1 MTGVRTLHLAV
12 EIAPPPSATTG
23 SGLRGAA
30 ATVALARLAEDAGL
44 DFLTHDDSFARPGL
58 DALAV
63 LARTAPETRSIGLV
77 PTVTT
82 THTEPFHVQA
92 AVASLDWASRGRA
105 GWRVAV
111 SPGGAE
117 ARLFGR
123 RPAPPAAE
131 LWQEAGEAAEVARR
145 LWDSWED
152 DAEIRDV
159 ATGRFVDRDKL
170 HHVDFEGASFSVRG
184 PSIVPRPPQ
193 GNPVVVVDATRPA
206 ARETAARHADVAL
219 IRASSAEEAAALRAE
234 LHRAAR
240 AHGRDPELL
249 RVLLTLAADLDAH
262 PGGPAALAGLVAD
275 WHGGGAVDGLH
286 LVPAVPERDLPRF
299 AAEVVG
305 PLRDRGLFR
314 TAYEGTTLRDHLGL
328 PRPASRYA
336 PKGADA

>member
-1 MTGVRTLHLAV
+1 MTGVRPLHLAA
-12 EIAPPPSATTG
+12 EIAPAPPDG
-23 SGLRGAA
+23 SGARAVADVL
-30 ATVALARLAEDAGL
+30 ATARAAEDARL

-63 LARTAPETRSIGLV
+63 LARIAPATRSVGLV

-92 AVASLDWASRGRA
+92 AVATLDWVSRGRA
-105 GWRVAV
+105 GWRIDV
-111 SPGGAE
+111 SPGEAE

-123 RPAPPAAE
+123 RPAPPAAA
-131 LWQEAGEAAEVARR
+131 LWQEASETAEVSRR

-159 ATGRFVDRDKL
+159 ATGRFIDRDKL
-170 HHVDFEGASFSVRG
+170 HHVGFEGSAFSVKG

-219 IRASSAEEAAALRAE
+219 IRAASPEEAAALRAE

-240 AHGRDPELL
+240 AHGRDPGLL
-249 RVLLTLAADLDAH
+249 RVLLTVAADLGTH
-262 PGGPAALAGLVAD
+262 PGGPAALAAQVAG

-286 LVPAVPERDLPRF
+286 FVPAVPGRDLPRF
-299 AAEVVG
+299 AAEVAG
-305 PLRDRGLFR
+305 ALRDRGLFR
-314 TAYEGTTLRDHLGL
+314 TAYEGTTLRDRLGL
-328 PRPASRYA
+328 PRPVSQYA